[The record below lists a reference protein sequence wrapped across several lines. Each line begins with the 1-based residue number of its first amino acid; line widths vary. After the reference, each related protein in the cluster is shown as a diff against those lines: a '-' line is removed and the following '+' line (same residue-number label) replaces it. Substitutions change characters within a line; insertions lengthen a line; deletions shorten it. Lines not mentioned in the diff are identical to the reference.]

1 MYFPILVHKNY
12 IIMTFSVYFR
22 FKMNKIFISIGI
34 INLINYHLN
43 FVYLF
48 KVLNLIIDERKS
60 LFFIIL

>member
-1 MYFPILVHKNY
+1 
-12 IIMTFSVYFR
+12 
-22 FKMNKIFISIGI
+22 MNKIFISIGI